1 MSIKIGD
8 RLPSFKLQEGTPS
21 TTHDMSELFV
31 GKKGVIFA
39 VPGAF
44 TPGCSRKHL
53 PSYIADLDAIKAKG
67 VDLVVCIAVNDAF
80 VMAAWGES
88 QNVGDRIMMLADPA
102 AEYTKAIG
110 LEVEAGS
117 LGGTR
122 SKRYSMLVE
131 DGVVKALNL
140 EPDSFGISCS
150 TADNILEQI

>member
-1 MSIKIGD
+1 MSIRIGD
-8 RLPSFKLQEGTPS
+8 RLPSIKLQEGTPNV
-21 TTHDMSELFV
+21 THNMAELFAR
-31 GKKGVIFA
+31 KKGVIFA

-44 TPGCSRKHL
+44 TPGCSKKHL
-53 PSYIADLDAIKAKG
+53 PSFVANVDAIKAKG
-67 VDLVVCIAVNDAF
+67 IDLVVCIAVNDAF

-88 QNVGDRIMMLADPA
+88 QGVGDRIMMLADPA

-110 LEVEAGS
+110 LEVDSGS

-131 DGVVKALNL
+131 DSVVKILNI

-150 TADNILEQI
+150 IAQTILEQI

>member
-1 MSIKIGD
+1 MSIQVGD

-21 TTHDMSELFV
+21 TTHDMAELFA

-44 TPGCSRKHL
+44 TPGCSKTHL
-53 PSYIADLDAIKAKG
+53 PSFIADADALKAKG

-102 AEYTKAIG
+102 AKYTKAIG
-110 LEVEAGS
+110 LDVEAGS

-122 SKRYSMLVE
+122 SKRYSMVIE
-131 DGVVKALNL
+131 DGVVKSLNL
-140 EPDSFGISCS
+140 EPDSFGITCS
-150 TADNILEQI
+150 TADKLLEQL

>member
-8 RLPSFKLQEGTPS
+8 RLPSIKLQQGTPS
-21 TTHDMSELFV
+21 NTHDMAELFA

-44 TPGCSRKHL
+44 TPGCSKKHL
-53 PSYIADLDAIKAKG
+53 PTFVADVDAIKAKG
-67 VDLVVCIAVNDAF
+67 VDLVVCISVNDAF
-80 VMAAWGES
+80 VMAAWGEV
-88 QNVGDRIMMLADPA
+88 QNVGDKIMMLADPA

-110 LEVEAGS
+110 LQVEAGS

-122 SKRYSMLVE
+122 SKRYSMVVE

-140 EPDSFGISCS
+140 EPDSFGITCS
-150 TADNILEQI
+150 TADTILAQL

>member
-8 RLPSFKLQEGTPS
+8 RLPSIKLQEGTPS
-21 TTHDMSELFV
+21 TTHDMSELFA
-31 GKKGVIFA
+31 GKKAVIFA

-44 TPGCSRKHL
+44 TPGCSKKHL
-53 PSYIADLDAIKAKG
+53 PSYIADVDAIKAKG
-67 VDLVVCIAVNDAF
+67 IDLVVCIAVNDAF

-131 DGVVKALNL
+131 DGVVKTLNL